1 MTRTK
6 KIAAGLIVGGIGL
19 MTLSSLSNEAQSG
32 TLIASWYGEELRGQ
46 KTASGEPFNPDGY
59 TAASKTLPLGTRLR
73 VSNEG
78 KSVDVR
84 INDRGPYVAGR
95 DLDLSKAAAEKIG
108 VEGAEE
114 VNAEQTSSAPV
125 EELPKT
131 SGFDEVN

>member
-1 MTRTK
+1 
-6 KIAAGLIVGGIGL
+6 
-19 MTLSSLSNEAQSG
+19 MTLSFLSNEAQSG
-32 TLIASWYGEELRGQ
+32 TLIASWYGEELRGSF
-46 KTASGEPFNPDGY
+46 TASGEPFNPDGY

-131 SGFDEVN
+131 GGFDDG